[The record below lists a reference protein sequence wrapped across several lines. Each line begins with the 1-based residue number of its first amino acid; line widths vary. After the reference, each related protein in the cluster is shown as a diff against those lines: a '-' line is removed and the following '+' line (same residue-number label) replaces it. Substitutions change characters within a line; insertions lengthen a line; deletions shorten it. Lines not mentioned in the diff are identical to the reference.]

1 MAIGEHEPLAGA
13 HFPNDVLSHF
23 KRPGSKLTQHCNVAG
38 RLSGSRLDA
47 AGGSV
52 PPEQS
57 TRSVAMH
64 LINDPM
70 APGAVTEIGKIATPE
85 R

>member
-38 RLSGSRLDA
+38 RLSGFRLDA
-47 AGGSV
+47 AVEFG
-52 PPEQS
+52 PA
-57 TRSVAMH
+57 R
-64 LINDPM
+64 
-70 APGAVTEIGKIATPE
+70 AVYPLSRNALD
-85 R
+85 

>member
-38 RLSGSRLDA
+38 RLSGFVSMRPGVRSRP
-47 AGGSV
+47 SS
-52 PPEQS
+52 PPAQLQC
-57 TRSVAMH
+57 T
-64 LINDPM
+64 
-70 APGAVTEIGKIATPE
+70 
-85 R
+85 